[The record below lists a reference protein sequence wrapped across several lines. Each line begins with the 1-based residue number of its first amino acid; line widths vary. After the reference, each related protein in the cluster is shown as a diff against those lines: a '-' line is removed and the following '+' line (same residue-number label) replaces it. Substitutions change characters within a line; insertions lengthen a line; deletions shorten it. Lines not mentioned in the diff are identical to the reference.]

1 MQQTIGRDSAPRG
14 PAPGNEISASLDKRW
29 WGLLPAVF
37 VTYSLAYLDRANF
50 GFGAAAGM
58 AATLHITQKETS
70 LLGALF
76 FLGYFV
82 FQVPGVLLA
91 RRYSLSRA
99 VFVALIA
106 WGSLAA
112 LTGVIHV
119 FWLLAIDR
127 LLLGV
132 AESLIFPVMLLL
144 LTRWFTR
151 AERARANT
159 ILIFGNPI
167 TVLWMSAI
175 TGFLIQRFGWQT
187 TFILEGL
194 PSILWAPIWLATVR
208 DQPRNVRWL
217 SPDAV
222 GVLEQRLSEEQLSV
236 APISA
241 IRSALR
247 RADVLLLSVMY
258 FFWSLSAYGFILW
271 MPTMIRRGANLS
283 MGRTG
288 LLSMLP
294 YLAAILLML
303 LVAFI
308 ADRTQR
314 NRSLVWQFL
323 LLSGIA
329 LTGSAF
335 IAQRSFPLAM
345 AGLVIGGGC
354 LYAPYGSFFAIVPQR
369 IPRNLTAEVFILINS
384 IGALGGFCGV
394 YFVGA
399 LQAATGS
406 SRASYL
412 LMSFSI
418 LAASGLI
425 FFLPDPPPT
434 ATSQ

>member
-1 MQQTIGRDSAPRG
+1 MQPSIGSSSSPNPSTGDKV
-14 PAPGNEISASLDKRW
+14 NASLDKRW

-50 GFGAAAGM
+50 GFGAASGM
-58 AATLHITQKETS
+58 AATLHITQQQTS

-76 FLGYFV
+76 FLGYFS

-106 WGSLAA
+106 WGSLAG
-112 LTGVIHV
+112 LTGVIRS
-119 FWLLAIDR
+119 FWLLALDR
-127 LLLGV
+127 FLLGI

-175 TGFLIQRFGWQT
+175 TGFLIQRFGWQR

-208 DQPRNVRWL
+208 DQPRSARWL
-217 SPDAV
+217 SPAAAT
-222 GVLEQRLSEEQLSV
+222 VLEQRLAEEQLAV
-236 APISA
+236 APIAA
-241 IRSALR
+241 IRSALL

-258 FFWSLSAYGFILW
+258 FFWSLSGYGFILW
-271 MPTMIRRGANLS
+271 MPSIIRLGSGVTIAQ
-283 MGRTG
+283 TG

-294 YLAAILLML
+294 YLAAILLMFL
-303 LVAFI
+303 AGTI

-314 NRSLVWQFL
+314 NKTLVWSFL
-323 LLSGIA
+323 LLSGIS
-329 LTGSAF
+329 LTGSAL
-335 IAQRSFPLAM
+335 IAQRSFPLTM
-345 AGLVIGGGC
+345 LGLVLGGGC
-354 LYAPYGSFFAIVPQR
+354 LYAPYGSLFAIVPQR
-369 IPRNLTAEVFILINS
+369 IPRNVTAEVFILINS
-384 IGALGGFCGV
+384 VGALGGFFGA

-399 LQAATGS
+399 LQSATGS
-406 SRASYL
+406 SRASFF
-412 LMSFSI
+412 LMSASI
-418 LAASGLI
+418 LAASALI
-425 FFLPDPPPT
+425 FFLPEPPPT
-434 ATSQ
+434 ATSE

>member
-1 MQQTIGRDSAPRG
+1 MQPSIGSSSSPNPSAG
-14 PAPGNEISASLDKRW
+14 DKVTASLDKRW

-58 AATLHITQKETS
+58 AATLHITQKDTS

-76 FLGYFV
+76 FLGYFS

-106 WGSLAA
+106 WGSFAA
-112 LTGVIHV
+112 LTGVIHS
-119 FWLLAIDR
+119 FWLLALDR
-127 LLLGV
+127 FLLGLS
-132 AESLIFPVMLLL
+132 ESLIFPVMLLL

-175 TGFLIQRFGWQT
+175 TGFLIQRFGWQR

-194 PSILWAPIWLATVR
+194 PSLLWAPIWLATVR
-208 DQPRNVRWL
+208 DQPRTARWL
-217 SPDAV
+217 SPAAAT
-222 GVLEQRLSEEQLSV
+222 VLEHRLTDEQLAV
-236 APISA
+236 APIAA
-241 IRSALR
+241 IRSALL
-247 RADVLLLSVMY
+247 RADVLLLSTMY
-258 FFWSLSAYGFILW
+258 FFWSLSLYGFILW
-271 MPTMIRRGANLS
+271 MPSIIRLGSGVTIAQ
-283 MGRTG
+283 TG

-303 LVAFI
+303 LVGYL

-314 NRSLVWQFL
+314 NHTLVWTFL

-329 LTGSAF
+329 LTGSAL

-345 AGLVIGGGC
+345 LGLVLGGGC

-369 IPRNLTAEVFILINS
+369 LPRNVTAEVFILINS
-384 IGALGGFCGV
+384 IGALGGFCGA

-399 LQAATGS
+399 LQSATGS
-406 SRASYL
+406 SRASFL
-412 LMSFSI
+412 LMSLSI
-418 LAASGLI
+418 LAASALI

-434 ATSQ
+434 TTSE